1 MSLELLDRPR
11 SQDFHAP
18 AGVTEAASAMDVIK
32 QNTQPGYGFLEQTAR
47 IDSAAPVHQLVSEKA
62 FGHNASITVEKH
74 KATGDIH
81 LVEAEDMQQKN
92 AYRRTSTA
100 HLDNAGND
108 ERDFVSIRRG
118 SKERQYTGDKARRL
132 APFVIKAAATQVVGS
147 VGKPQSFR

>member
-1 MSLELLDRPR
+1 MSLELLNRPR
-11 SQDFHAP
+11 SQDFKAP
-18 AGVTEAASAMDVIK
+18 AGIAEAASAMDIVQ

-74 KATGDIH
+74 KTTGDIH
-81 LVEAEDMQQKN
+81 LVEAEDMQQKSD
-92 AYRRTSTA
+92 YRRVATA

-118 SKERQYTGDKARRL
+118 NKERQYTGDKARRL
-132 APFVIKAAATQVVGS
+132 APFVIKAAANQVIGS
-147 VGKPQSFR
+147 VGKLQRFR